1 MALFTSRR
9 RILAE
14 KRSVW
19 GKEEKNLRKKE
30 KCLREI
36 SVAFREN
43 KRRFWRKQE
52 MRLGKSEKSLSK
64 ISDAFAKNKNRKCL
78 QPTHVH
84 YSFCTRSAPHFYE
97 HTTSAERVMNVG
109 TTSDERGEHKEK
121 RWCETGRDEELK
133 REGEVYM

>member
-1 MALFTSRR
+1 MRLGMIRD
-9 RILAE
+9 
-14 KRSVW
+14 
-19 GKEEKNLRKKE
+19 
-30 KCLREI
+30 
-36 SVAFREN
+36 AFREN
-43 KRRFWRKQE
+43 KRKFWRKQE